1 MANKVLEMAI
11 AIKGK
16 LDGGLSSSVSKASQ
30 ELNKLSNA
38 IKDQQ
43 AQYRKLQAI
52 SQKTGNASDRN
63 AAIAAEQKL
72 NSMLQRQAQLR
83 SNIASQTA
91 HQNAI
96 SKMGGASPLAGAAS
110 AAQGASAAVRVLQ
123 GSLQVLLW
131 LPPVVLVL
139 VPLSIM

>member
-43 AQYRKLQAI
+43 AQYRS
-52 SQKTGNASDRN
+52 SQHLKSFLFRR
-63 AAIAAEQKL
+63 
-72 NSMLQRQAQLR
+72 QRLFI
-83 SNIASQTA
+83 NIFRYILCAFFHDKDT
-91 HQNAI
+91 
-96 SKMGGASPLAGAAS
+96 
-110 AAQGASAAVRVLQ
+110 
-123 GSLQVLLW
+123 SLQE
-131 LPPVVLVL
+131 
-139 VPLSIM
+139 

>member
-1 MANKVLEMAI
+1 MDYFIREIDVDEFIVHVQLISDGIERENKAMKGRKIMANKVLEMAI

-38 IKDQQ
+38 TKDQQ

-72 NSMLQRQAQLR
+72 NSMLQRQAQV
-83 SNIASQTA
+83 
-91 HQNAI
+91 AI
-96 SKMGGASPLAGAAS
+96 
-110 AAQGASAAVRVLQ
+110 
-123 GSLQVLLW
+123 
-131 LPPVVLVL
+131 
-139 VPLSIM
+139 

>member
-30 ELNKLSNA
+30 ELNKLSNV

-52 SQKTGNASDRN
+52 SQKTGNVSDRN

-72 NSMLQRQAQLR
+72 NSMLQRQARLR

-91 HQNAI
+91 Q
-96 SKMGGASPLAGAAS
+96 
-110 AAQGASAAVRVLQ
+110 
-123 GSLQVLLW
+123 
-131 LPPVVLVL
+131 
-139 VPLSIM
+139 

>member
-52 SQKTGNASDRN
+52 S
-63 AAIAAEQKL
+63 
-72 NSMLQRQAQLR
+72 
-83 SNIASQTA
+83 
-91 HQNAI
+91 
-96 SKMGGASPLAGAAS
+96 
-110 AAQGASAAVRVLQ
+110 
-123 GSLQVLLW
+123 
-131 LPPVVLVL
+131 
-139 VPLSIM
+139 